1 MKSSHFLSTLKKWVF
16 NKYVITLLVF
26 IFVLTFCGPNSLV
39 KRIQVQRKIHALEQE
54 IDTYNKKIDANQ
66 QKINEL
72 ETNKDNLEKFAREQY
87 LMKEDG
93 EDIYLVDEEK

>member
-1 MKSSHFLSTLKKWVF
+1 MKTSTLLLTLKKLVL
-16 NKYVITLLVF
+16 NKYVITII
-26 IFVLTFCGPNSLV
+26 IFANVLTFCGPNSLV
-39 KRIQVQRKIHALEQE
+39 NRFQTRRKIRVLEQE
-54 IDTYNKKIDANQ
+54 IGDYNQRIEANK

-93 EDIYLVDEEK
+93 EDIYLIDEEK